1 MIANRTDR
9 LMLLLIVQGACVG
22 LACAQGGTA
31 TWALPQSGDWSDSSN
46 WVGDVVP
53 GGPGAT
59 DIRVVVDLPGSY
71 TISLDFD
78 ASVAGLELTGP
89 GAQLS
94 LTAPGTNLR
103 TTGDNLFTGA
113 NIQGGQNT
121 SIITTG
127 VSVFNGGATISGI
140 GSFNLGGMVEF
151 TGGDDIDLCDTCVA
165 INADGVWSG
174 ASTFNL
180 AGSVMGSDIEIGTSG
195 SLSLVGS
202 GDRMI
207 RGSGINSQFIIWGML
222 NVSLDSAAD
231 ALVLDGADFMNR
243 SGGMVRMETGTLRSN
258 LQGTLSGNSL
268 RGGDWFIGDAGT
280 VDAAGVSIEGI
291 DVSVELSGSGSSF
304 AALDTLKQIT
314 GRGTL
319 RLINGRDFAAV
330 GADGF
335 EVGGMLDVGDGSVF
349 TANSGLSNLDAGTL
363 EGGKFI
369 VGGELKL
376 MQGGGIETLNAELT
390 LAGTGVIRDDQGGD
404 LLEAL
409 ADIRDDGALE
419 LRDGAAFTTA
429 GDLTLTGRLELGAG
443 TNMDIRGNL
452 DSFQA
457 GVFGS
462 ADLRVRGDLLADNA
476 RVETVAGRLVVGL
489 RGRLLARDGAGTID
503 GMLFL
508 REIAAGG
515 ELALEGGRDLDLRAT
530 SNTVG
535 IEGSL
540 VLGAT
545 GAGDADALLGS
556 VLMADAAEIGANSA
570 LTITIAATD
579 NFGRIEA
586 GQAMFGAGAAGETAG
601 TLTINL
607 DEGYRAVF
615 GDRFLIVGS
624 ADVLGSGFASLL
636 SGTLNG
642 GLFFEQFVDATGV
655 GVVVVPAPAGGALLC
670 LGAAMGAGRRR
681 RG

>member
-1 MIANRTDR
+1 MIVNRRDR
-9 LMLLLIVQGACVG
+9 LMLLLTVQGACVG
-22 LACAQGGTA
+22 LAGAQGGTA
-31 TWALPQSGDWSDSSN
+31 TWASPLSGDWSDASN
-46 WVGDVVP
+46 WVGAVVP

-59 DIRVVVDLPGSY
+59 DIRVVVDLPGAY

-94 LTAPGTNLR
+94 LTAPGTSLR
-103 TTGDNLFTGA
+103 TTGDNMFTGA

-121 SIITTG
+121 SILTTG
-127 VSVFNGGATISGI
+127 VSVFSGGATISGI

-180 AGSVMGSDIEIGTSG
+180 SGSVTGSDIEIGTNG

-202 GDRMI
+202 GDRII
-207 RGSGINSQFIIWGML
+207 RGSGINSQFIIQGML
-222 NVSLDSAAD
+222 NVSLGSAAD

-243 SGGMVRMETGTLRSN
+243 SGGMVRMEKGTLRSN

-268 RGGDWFIGDAGT
+268 RGGDWFIGAAGT
-280 VDAAGVSIEGI
+280 VDAMGVSLEGI

-304 AALDTLKQIT
+304 AALDTLQRIT
-314 GRGTL
+314 GRGAL
-319 RLINGRDFAAV
+319 KLMNGRDFITDGAA
-330 GADGF
+330 AF

-349 TANSGLSNLDAGTL
+349 TASTGLGNLNAGEL
-363 EGGKFI
+363 SGGKFV

-376 MQGGGIETLNAELT
+376 MQGGGIETLNAALT
-390 LAGTGVIRDDQGGD
+390 LEGTGSIRDDQGGD
-404 LLEAL
+404 LLATL
-409 ADIRDDGALE
+409 AGIRDDGALE

-429 GDLTLTGRLELGAG
+429 GDLSLTGRLELGVG
-443 TNMDIRGNL
+443 TNMDIRGDLN
-452 DSFQA
+452 SFQS
-457 GVFGS
+457 GVFGN
-462 ADLRVRGDLLADNA
+462 ADLRVRGDLLANNA
-476 RVETVAGRLVVGL
+476 RVETVAGRLAVGL

-503 GMLFL
+503 GLLFL

-556 VLMADAAEIGANSA
+556 VLLADAVEFAAAGALSV
-570 LTITIAATD
+570 TIAATD

-586 GQAMFGAGAAGETAG
+586 GRAMFGAGAAGETAG
-601 TLTINL
+601 TLTIEL
-607 DEGYRAVF
+607 ADGYQAVF

-636 SGTLNG
+636 SGTLND

-670 LGAAMGAGRRR
+670 LGAAMGASRRR